1 MRGVKFEVLTAMVD
15 FFYRGE
21 ANVCQKNL
29 DNFLALAAELQLKGL
44 EENQNKENV
53 AESDLMKTVKDK
65 SPNPLK
71 RVKSNPKANP
81 QDVVPNKYYDGE
93 RNCSLPS
100 EETVIA
106 LSDQAN
112 YTDLENLD
120 KTVRSMMTMSENI
133 FSKNHGRARICTA
146 CGKEGNMASI
156 MNHIESV
163 HLSGL
168 QIPCNICGKM
178 VKSRHSLAIHKVQG
192 HSDRE
197 KTLSL
202 Q

>member
-1 MRGVKFEVLTAMVD
+1 MILVCKLNAASHYLSAAAAIESIFHCRITAGWASEGNPLIYMRGVKFEVLTAMVD

-100 EETVIA
+100 EENVIA
-106 LSDQAN
+106 LSD
-112 YTDLENLD
+112 
-120 KTVRSMMTMSENI
+120 K
-133 FSKNHGRARICTA
+133 RI
-146 CGKEGNMASI
+146 
-156 MNHIESV
+156 
-163 HLSGL
+163 L
-168 QIPCNICGKM
+168 Q
-178 VKSRHSLAIHKVQG
+178 
-192 HSDRE
+192 
-197 KTLSL
+197 TLSTMCSVTL
-202 Q
+202 HSQVTMIVV